1 MYVKPLLVTQK
12 ELGTETRAVNRNL
25 EAVDNEWSVETEL
38 WSIVQIFGLQSDLVL
53 EFETEGTRPCLSQDS
68 ARHLGLD
75 EGCYCCGQR
84 TFFSVWV
91 ILKSLLSSIVFSDR
105 KNLKGCCVAE
115 CCWKPWGLD
124 DNSCQQ
130 ILIIGTELSTLVDFT
145 RARKRAVPRVS
156 KLGAEEH
163 DTAVRQ
169 EAQQLGPILPSQASR
184 TY

>member
-1 MYVKPLLVTQK
+1 MKGATAVDK
-12 ELGTETRAVNRNL
+12 EL
-25 EAVDNEWSVETEL
+25 
-38 WSIVQIFGLQSDLVL
+38 
-53 EFETEGTRPCLSQDS
+53 
-68 ARHLGLD
+68 
-75 EGCYCCGQR
+75 
-84 TFFSVWV
+84 FFSVWV

-169 EAQQLGPILPSQASR
+169 EAQQPGPILPSQASR